1 MTILS
6 LIAFVFGVVGVWL
19 TIKQTIWC
27 WPVSIISVIASVIE
41 FYKEHLFGDMFL
53 QIVYFF
59 SALYGWYFWNKQKSN
74 HEFSVTKMPSRF
86 LWRMILITFAQSL
99 IYYYLLIN
107 FKGDRPLFDGILTA
121 ASLTAT
127 YMMTRK
133 WIENWLTWVLID
145 SAYVILYGIKFMWL
159 FALLYLFFTFIA
171 FFGWIKW
178 RKTVS

>member
-6 LIAFVFGVVGVWL
+6 LIAFVFGVAGVWL

-41 FYKEHLFGDMFL
+41 FYKEHLFGDMSL

-59 SALYGWYFWNKQKSN
+59 AALYGWYFWNKQN
-74 HEFSVTKMPSRF
+74 AQEFSVTKMPSLF
-86 LWRMILITFAQSL
+86 LWHMILITLVQSL
-99 IYYYLLIN
+99 IYYYLLIY

-133 WIENWLTWVLID
+133 WLENWLTWVVID
-145 SAYVILYGIKFMWL
+145 AAYVVLYGIKFMWL
-159 FALLYLFFTFIA
+159 FALLYLFFTLIA